1 MWPGRFIAGNSIQHV
16 LPVAKRVLDN
26 TKWPII
32 NYAIEH
38 TSLPEGVFHE
48 HMQLIKHLDYHYKIA
63 IKVSSFGFDEDL
75 IDTSKQDISESTARV
90 AADLSE
96 QKNHSAQSIERLRE
110 RLERT
115 IESLNVDLELSET
128 NLNFRV
134 DKVSDRVLVAVI
146 NEDTGETVRQ
156 VPAEAIL
163 KVAHNIEAL
172 KGILFDDVF

>member
-1 MWPGRFIAGNSIQHV
+1 MSTLNVPSVSEQVKPSGSSEAPTV
-16 LPVAKRVLDN
+16 LKP
-26 TKWPII
+26 P
-32 NYAIEH
+32 
-38 TSLPEGVFHE
+38 
-48 HMQLIKHLDYHYKIA
+48 QLT
-63 IKVSSFGFDEDL
+63 
-75 IDTSKQDISESTARV
+75 TSKQDISESTARV

-96 QKNHSAQSIERLRE
+96 QKDHSAQSIERLRE
-110 RLERT
+110 QLERT

>member
-1 MWPGRFIAGNSIQHV
+1 MSTLNIPSVSEQV
-16 LPVAKRVLDN
+16 K
-26 TKWPII
+26 
-32 NYAIEH
+32 
-38 TSLPEGVFHE
+38 TSGGVE
-48 HMQLIKHLDYHYKIA
+48 TPTVVKPPQLT
-63 IKVSSFGFDEDL
+63 
-75 IDTSKQDISESTARV
+75 TSKQDISESTARV

-96 QKNHSAQSIERLRE
+96 QKSHSAQSIERLRE
-110 RLERT
+110 QLERT

>member
-1 MWPGRFIAGNSIQHV
+1 MSTLNIPSVSEQV
-16 LPVAKRVLDN
+16 K
-26 TKWPII
+26 
-32 NYAIEH
+32 
-38 TSLPEGVFHE
+38 TSSGGETPSAVKPP
-48 HMQLIKHLDYHYKIA
+48 QLT
-63 IKVSSFGFDEDL
+63 
-75 IDTSKQDISESTARV
+75 TSKQDISESTARV

-96 QKNHSAQSIERLRE
+96 QKSHSAQSIEKLRE

-134 DKVSDRVLVAVI
+134 DKISDRVLVAVV

-172 KGILFDDVF
+172 KGILFDDVY

>member
-1 MWPGRFIAGNSIQHV
+1 MSTLNIPSVSDQVKTNSGGET
-16 LPVAKRVLDN
+16 PSVAKPPQM
-26 TKWPII
+26 T
-32 NYAIEH
+32 
-38 TSLPEGVFHE
+38 
-48 HMQLIKHLDYHYKIA
+48 
-63 IKVSSFGFDEDL
+63 
-75 IDTSKQDISESTARV
+75 TSKQDISASTARV

-96 QKNHSAQSIERLRE
+96 QKSHSAQSIERLRE

-134 DKVSDRVLVAVI
+134 DKISDRVLVAVV

-172 KGILFDDVF
+172 KGILFDDVY

>member
-1 MWPGRFIAGNSIQHV
+1 MSTLNIPSVSEQV
-16 LPVAKRVLDN
+16 K
-26 TKWPII
+26 
-32 NYAIEH
+32 
-38 TSLPEGVFHE
+38 TSGGAETPTVVKPP
-48 HMQLIKHLDYHYKIA
+48 QLT
-63 IKVSSFGFDEDL
+63 
-75 IDTSKQDISESTARV
+75 TSKQDISESTARV

>member
-1 MWPGRFIAGNSIQHV
+1 MSTLNIPSVSEQV
-16 LPVAKRVLDN
+16 K
-26 TKWPII
+26 
-32 NYAIEH
+32 
-38 TSLPEGVFHE
+38 TSGGAETPTLVKPP
-48 HMQLIKHLDYHYKIA
+48 QLT
-63 IKVSSFGFDEDL
+63 
-75 IDTSKQDISESTARV
+75 TSKQDISESTARV
-90 AADLSE
+90 AAALSE
-96 QKNHSAQSIERLRE
+96 QKSHSAQSIERLRAQ
-110 RLERT
+110 LERT

-134 DKVSDRVLVAVI
+134 DKISDRVLVAVI